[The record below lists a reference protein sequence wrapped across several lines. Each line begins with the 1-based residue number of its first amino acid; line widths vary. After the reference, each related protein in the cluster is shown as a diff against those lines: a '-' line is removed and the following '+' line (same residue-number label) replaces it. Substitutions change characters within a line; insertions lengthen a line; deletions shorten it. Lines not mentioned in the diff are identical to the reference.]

1 MSLGLQYK
9 NQEHI
14 FDEKTVDG
22 VPFLSYP
29 MLEETGIVH
38 HGFSTK
44 LGGVSKGCWATMNI
58 STTRGD
64 DPEDVE
70 ENQRRIARAIGVKP
84 EDMTFTNQTHTTNVA
99 VVRAEDKG
107 RRFMET
113 DGMITNVP
121 GICLVTFYA
130 DCVPLLFL
138 DPVKKVVASS
148 HSGWRGTVN
157 RMGQVTVEKMQKEF
171 GCDPKNILACVG
183 PSICQECYEVSED
196 VIDMFRANFR
206 ESEYDRLFYAKEN
219 GKFQL
224 DLWKAN
230 ELVLTDAGIRPEHL
244 AVTNVCTCCNP
255 ELLFSHRAS
264 KGKRGNL
271 AAFIALKEG

>member
-107 RRFMET
+107 RRFMKT

-138 DPVKKVVASS
+138 DPVKR
-148 HSGWRGTVN
+148 W
-157 RMGQVTVEKMQKEF
+157 
-171 GCDPKNILACVG
+171 
-183 PSICQECYEVSED
+183 
-196 VIDMFRANFR
+196 
-206 ESEYDRLFYAKEN
+206 
-219 GKFQL
+219 
-224 DLWKAN
+224 
-230 ELVLTDAGIRPEHL
+230 
-244 AVTNVCTCCNP
+244 
-255 ELLFSHRAS
+255 
-264 KGKRGNL
+264 
-271 AAFIALKEG
+271 